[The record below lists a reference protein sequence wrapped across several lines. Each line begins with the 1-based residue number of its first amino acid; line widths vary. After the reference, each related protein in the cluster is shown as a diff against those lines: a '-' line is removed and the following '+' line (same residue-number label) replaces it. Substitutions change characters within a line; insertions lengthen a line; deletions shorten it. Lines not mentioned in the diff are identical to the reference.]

1 MNIKIELSLGMTG
14 VTANDI
20 NMKELRQMH
29 ELKTRI
35 EDVLKSH
42 APESKEKK
50 YISDDDLKLM
60 RAILHVFTKEYYATQ
75 ASAFDDALKE
85 LEKPV
90 EEDKP
95 QPKIPIGDDQFFG

>member
-1 MNIKIELSLGMTG
+1 MNIKIEKSFGMTG

-50 YISDDDLKLM
+50 YIDDDDLKLM
-60 RAILHVFTKEYYATQ
+60 RAILHVFTKEYSTTQ
-75 ASAFDDALKE
+75 TSAFDDALKE

-95 QPKIPIGDDQFFG
+95 QPKIPIGDDQLFG

>member
-1 MNIKIELSLGMTG
+1 MKIKIEESLGMTG
-14 VTANDI
+14 VTAKDI

-42 APESKEKK
+42 ASESKEKK
-50 YISDDDLKLM
+50 YIDDDDLKLM
-60 RAILHVFTKEYYATQ
+60 RALLHVFTKEYSTTQ

-90 EEDKP
+90 EEDKE
-95 QPKIPIGDDQFFG
+95 DDE

>member
-1 MNIKIELSLGMTG
+1 MNIKIERSLGMTG

-50 YISDDDLKLM
+50 YIDDDDLKLM
-60 RAILHVFTKEYYATQ
+60 RAILHVFTKEYSTTQ
-75 ASAFDDALKE
+75 TSAFDDALKE

-90 EEDKP
+90 EDKEED
-95 QPKIPIGDDQFFG
+95 DD

>member
-1 MNIKIELSLGMTG
+1 MTG
-14 VTANDI
+14 ITAQDI
-20 NMKELRQMH
+20 NMKELRQMQ

-50 YISDDDLKLM
+50 YIDDDDLKLM
-60 RAILHVFTKEYYATQ
+60 RAILHVFTKEYSATQ

-90 EEDKP
+90 EEDEE
-95 QPKIPIGDDQFFG
+95 DDD

>member
-1 MNIKIELSLGMTG
+1 MNIKIERSLGMTG

-50 YISDDDLKLM
+50 YIDDDDLKLM
-60 RAILHVFTKEYYATQ
+60 RAILHVFTKEYSATQ
-75 ASAFDDALKE
+75 TSAFDDALKE

-90 EEDKP
+90 EEDKEN
-95 QPKIPIGDDQFFG
+95 DDC

>member
-1 MNIKIELSLGMTG
+1 MNIKIEKSFGMTG
-14 VTANDI
+14 VTAQDI
-20 NMKELRQMH
+20 NMKELRQMQ

-50 YISDDDLKLM
+50 YVDDDDLKLM
-60 RAILHVFTKEYYATQ
+60 RAVLHVFTKEYSATQ
-75 ASAFDDALKE
+75 TSAFDDALKE

-90 EEDKP
+90 EEDEEN
-95 QPKIPIGDDQFFG
+95 DDC

>member
-1 MNIKIELSLGMTG
+1 MNIKIESSFAMIG
-14 VTANDI
+14 VNAEEI

-50 YISDDDLKLM
+50 YVDDNDLKLM
-60 RAILHVFTKEYYATQ
+60 RAILHVFTKEYSATQ

-90 EEDKP
+90 EQKEEN
-95 QPKIPIGDDQFFG
+95 DD

>member
-1 MNIKIELSLGMTG
+1 MVG
-14 VTANDI
+14 VNAEEI

-50 YISDDDLKLM
+50 YIDDDDLKLM
-60 RAILHVFTKEYYATQ
+60 RAILHVFTKEYSATQ
-75 ASAFDDALKE
+75 TSAFDDALKE

-90 EEDKP
+90 EQEEKIEDESIIDP
-95 QPKIPIGDDQFFG
+95 NDD

>member
-1 MNIKIELSLGMTG
+1 MKIKVKESYAMVG
-14 VTANDI
+14 VNAEEI

-50 YISDDDLKLM
+50 YIDDDDLKLM
-60 RAILHVFTKEYYATQ
+60 RAILRVFTKEYSSTQ
-75 ASAFDDALKE
+75 TSAFDDELKVIE
-85 LEKPV
+85 EEEKNKEDV
-90 EEDKP
+90 EESE
-95 QPKIPIGDDQFFG
+95 

>member
-1 MNIKIELSLGMTG
+1 MKIEIEWSLSITG
-14 VTANDI
+14 ATAKDI

-50 YISDDDLKLM
+50 YVSDDDLKLM
-60 RAILHVFTKEYYATQ
+60 RAILHVFTSEYSPTQ
-75 ASAFDDALKE
+75 TSAFDDALKE

-90 EEDKP
+90 EEDEEN
-95 QPKIPIGDDQFFG
+95 DDC

>member
-1 MNIKIELSLGMTG
+1 MNIKIEKSFGMTG

-50 YISDDDLKLM
+50 YIDDDDLKLM
-60 RAILHVFTKEYYATQ
+60 RAILHVFTKEYSATQ
-75 ASAFDDALKE
+75 TSAFDDALKE

-90 EEDKP
+90 EQP
-95 QPKIPIGDDQFFG
+95 QPKIPIGDDQLFG

>member
-1 MNIKIELSLGMTG
+1 MKIKIEESLGMTG
-14 VTANDI
+14 VTAKDI

-50 YISDDDLKLM
+50 YIDDDDLKLM
-60 RAILHVFTKEYYATQ
+60 RAILRVFTKEYSSTQ
-75 ASAFDDALKE
+75 TSIFDDELKVIE
-85 LEKPV
+85 EEEKNTEDV
-90 EEDKP
+90 EESE
-95 QPKIPIGDDQFFG
+95 

>member
-1 MNIKIELSLGMTG
+1 MNIKIERSLGMTG

-50 YISDDDLKLM
+50 YIDDDDLKLM
-60 RAILHVFTKEYYATQ
+60 RAVLHVFTKEYSATQ
-75 ASAFDDALKE
+75 TSVFDDALKE

-90 EEDKP
+90 EQKEEN
-95 QPKIPIGDDQFFG
+95 DDE

>member
-1 MNIKIELSLGMTG
+1 MKIKVKNSFAMVG
-14 VTANDI
+14 VNAEEI

-50 YISDDDLKLM
+50 YIDDDDLKLM
-60 RAILHVFTKEYYATQ
+60 RAILRVFTKEYSSTQ
-75 ASAFDDALKE
+75 TSIFDDELKVIE
-85 LEKPV
+85 EEEKNTEGV
-90 EEDKP
+90 DEGE
-95 QPKIPIGDDQFFG
+95 